1 MIRDQEK
8 QIKISHSSRFT
19 GDHCLDKIGFI
30 DHIIMDTLD
39 KPANKNEE
47 KEKITENQA

>member
-1 MIRDQEK
+1 MDRTQNLFLL
-8 QIKISHSSRFT
+8 FT

-39 KPANKNEE
+39 KPAKEKRMQQKNEE
-47 KEKITENQA
+47 TENQA